1 MAWKIAAAL
10 TLVLACPPGMARD
23 VNGNYA
29 TFGVGSQSCKDYL
42 DARNAGGDLERSF
55 MDWTAGH
62 LSAYNL
68 LLVNTYNI
76 LGETSTFDMLANL
89 DSYCRKHQATAYVQ
103 ALAVQIELLYD
114 VRGNLSPD
122 HSGWKDW
129 LKDTRS
135 GVKETE

>member
-1 MAWKIAAAL
+1 MAWRMFAL
-10 TLVLACPPGMARD
+10 ILLLACQSSMARD

-29 TFGVGSQSCKDYL
+29 TFGVGSQTCTEYL
-42 DARNAGGDLERSF
+42 DARNSGGEPEQLYIE
-55 MDWTAGH
+55 WTAGH

-76 LGETSTFDMLANL
+76 LGETSTFDMLAHL
-89 DSYCRKHQATAYVQ
+89 DSYCRQHQDAIYIQ

-114 VRGNLSPD
+114 VRANLSPS

-129 LKDTRS
+129 LKDVRG
-135 GVKETE
+135 GVKKPE

>member
-1 MAWKIAAAL
+1 MAWRMFAL
-10 TLVLACPPGMARD
+10 TLLLVCQSSPARD

-29 TFGVGSQSCKDYL
+29 TFGVGSQTCSDYL
-42 DARNAGGDLERSF
+42 EARNTGDEAENLF
-55 MDWTAGH
+55 MEWTAGH

-76 LGETSTFDMLANL
+76 LGETSTFDMLAHL
-89 DSYCRKHQATAYVQ
+89 DNYCRQNQDSSYIQ

-114 VRGNLSPD
+114 VRANLSPD

-129 LKDTRS
+129 LKDVR
-135 GVKETE
+135 GNKNTE

>member
-1 MAWKIAAAL
+1 MAWRTATAL
-10 TLVLACPPGMARD
+10 ILVLACPPGMARD

-29 TFGVGSQSCKDYL
+29 TFGVGSQTCMDYL
-42 DARNAGGDLERSF
+42 DARHAGGEMEGSF
-55 MDWTAGH
+55 MEWTAGH

-76 LGETSTFDMLANL
+76 LGETSTFDMLASL
-89 DSYCRKHQATAYVQ
+89 DSYCRKHQDVVYVQ
-103 ALAVQIELLYD
+103 ALAVQIESLYD

-129 LKDTRS
+129 LKDIRS
-135 GVKETE
+135 GVKEKK